1 MLKSIFRLLTIFTL
15 TTSLTSCAQTDKT
28 NENKPIME
36 NYNLEKALVANGYVK
51 IPLTKEISGHLQLN
65 GSINGVKGTF
75 ILDTGAGATV
85 IEQTQKEKFKITS
98 IKTDDTATGAGGA
111 DIAMEDSENN
121 EIILSGFK
129 LENRFLTLMDL
140 GYINDAFES
149 LGIQKTDGVIGAD
162 VLTDGKAII
171 DYFNLVLYLKK

>member
-1 MLKSIFRLLTIFTL
+1 MLKSVFRLFAFFTL
-15 TTSLTSCAQTDKT
+15 TASFTLCAQTNKS
-28 NENKPIME
+28 NEIPTVKE
-36 NYNLEKALVANGYVK
+36 AFDLEESLLASGYNK

-65 GSINGVKGTF
+65 GSINGVNGSF

-85 IEQTQKEKFKITS
+85 IEQSQKEKFKMTS

-111 DIAMEDSENN
+111 DISMEDSENN
-121 EIILSGFK
+121 DLILSGFK
-129 LENRFLTLMDL
+129 IENMFLTLMDL
-140 GYINDAFES
+140 GYVNDAFES

-171 DYFNLVLYLKK
+171 DYYNLVLYLKK